1 MSELT
6 SITDIELILQTYSLE
21 EIFEY
26 NQLEVVDVLFF
37 LVTERFVTLPTPR
50 PL

>member
-1 MSELT
+1 VHSY
-6 SITDIELILQTYSLE
+6 SNIENILETYTLE

-26 NQLEVVDVLFF
+26 NQLEAADVLFF
-37 LVTERFVTLPTPR
+37 LVEERFVTLPEPR